1 MLFADDIK
9 INGKIESGTDV
20 ERVESGERLERI
32 YEWSTIWKLPLA
44 PEKSVHMR
52 LEGSE
57 CSAWYSL

>member
-20 ERVESGERLERI
+20 ERVHRALERI